1 MFASLLFAVLAA
13 GQLALAGRCALG
25 LRATADR
32 LFVVPALVCAALA
45 YDNAI
50 LAAGRW
56 IGAGATLENWS
67 APRFV
72 AHLVL
77 TPLLM
82 PWACAAAARA
92 GVGWARTRWARVAV
106 GTGTVAVIVLGVAC
120 ELTPLTLEPREWA
133 GTVRYTTAHAS
144 PAGLLPPVLT
154 VVVVLVAAVAVWRVR
169 GYRRWAV
176 TTVIMTVVSA
186 AMPPMLLTNC
196 AELVFTAGVV
206 ATALWLTEQ
215 SRAPG
220 TGAPNEFPAVR

>member
-1 MFASLLFAVLAA
+1 MLASVLFAVLAA
-13 GQLALAGRCALG
+13 GQLALGSRCVLRF
-25 LRATADR
+25 RATADR
-32 LFVVPALVCAALA
+32 LFLVPAVVCAALA
-45 YDNAI
+45 YDNAV

-56 IGAGATLENWS
+56 VGAGTTLESWS

-72 AHLVL
+72 AHIVL

-92 GVGWARTRWARVAV
+92 GVGWARIRWVQAAVAAV
-106 GTGTVAVIVLGVAC
+106 TAVVIVVGVAG

-144 PAGLLPPVLT
+144 AAGLLAPVVT
-154 VVVVLVAAVAVWRVR
+154 VVVVLLAAVAVWRVR
-169 GYRRWAV
+169 GYRRWTV

-206 ATALWLTEQ
+206 ATAIWLAEQ
-215 SRAPG
+215 SRVPG
-220 TGAPNEFPAVR
+220 AVAGAVR